1 MNDNKKQ
8 DRSIRLA
15 SRVVSG
21 LVLIVLLLIGCGT
34 WAVWAKLEGAVIAQ
48 GSLKVDQNLKEIQH
62 RDGGI
67 VKSIAIRQGDFVK
80 EGQSLISLDDL
91 QINAELLI
99 VRSQLMEALGR
110 RARLIAERD
119 DLPEINFPGEL
130 EEKSA
135 LANEIRSGEIHL
147 FKGNKINRDSR
158 KEQLTL
164 TIHQTGEE
172 IRGMEARLAAKQE
185 EIQLVGAERTK
196 LLELYEKKITD
207 YSRVYTASREWT
219 RLLGER
225 GEIEASIARAKVRG
239 TEVKLQ
245 ILAID
250 QTAST
255 EAQRELRV
263 IDARVSELKERKFA
277 IQDRLERTEIRAPV
291 SGYINELFIHT
302 IGGVITPAAKIATI
316 VPENAQLR
324 VEIKIAPADIDQ
336 VRIGQPARVRLTAF
350 NRNTT
355 PELAGRVAMLSPASA
370 RDSGGNEH
378 YIAQV
383 QLLDKADIDL
393 YGMKLVPGMPAEV
406 YISTLE
412 RTALS
417 YLVKPITDQMNK
429 AFRER

>member
-1 MNDNKKQ
+1 MNDNK
-8 DRSIRLA
+8 DRNIRLA

-21 LVLIVLLLIGCGT
+21 VVLIALLLIGCGT

-48 GSLKVDQNLKEIQH
+48 GSLRVDQNLKEIQH

-80 EGQSLISLDDL
+80 EGQILIALDDL
-91 QINAELLI
+91 QIKAELLI
-99 VRSQLMEALGR
+99 VRSQLLEALGR
-110 RARLIAERD
+110 RARLVAERD
-119 DLPEINFPGEL
+119 DLSEISFPNEL
-130 EEKSA
+130 NVPSP
-135 LANEIRSGEIHL
+135 LTNDIRNGEIHL
-147 FKGNKINRDSR
+147 FKGNKVNRDSR

-172 IRGMEARLAAKQE
+172 IKGMESRLAAKEE

-196 LLELYEKKITD
+196 LLDLYEKKITD
-207 YSRVYTASREWT
+207 YSRVYTASREWA

-225 GEIEASIARAKVRG
+225 GEIEASIARAKVRAS
-239 TEVKLQ
+239 EVKLQ

-263 IDARVSELKERKFA
+263 LDARIAELKERKLA
-277 IQDRLERTEIRAPV
+277 IQDRIERTEIRAPV
-291 SGYINELFIHT
+291 SGYINELYIHT

-316 VPENAQLR
+316 VPEDAQLR
-324 VEIKIAPADIDQ
+324 VEIKISPADIDQ
-336 VRIGQPARVRLTAF
+336 VRIGQNARVRLTAF

-355 PELAGRVAMLSPASA
+355 PELAGRVTMVSPASA
-370 RDSGGNEH
+370 RDAAGLEH

-383 QLLDKADIDL
+383 QLLDKADIEL
-393 YGMKLVPGMPAEV
+393 HGMRLIPGMPAEV

-417 YLVKPITDQMNK
+417 YLVKPISDQMTK

>member
-1 MNDNKKQ
+1 MNDNK
-8 DRSIRLA
+8 DRNIRLA

-21 LVLIVLLLIGCGT
+21 VVLIALLLIGCGT

-48 GSLKVDQNLKEIQH
+48 GSLRVDQNLKEIQH

-80 EGQSLISLDDL
+80 EGQILIALDDL
-91 QINAELLI
+91 QIKAELLI
-99 VRSQLMEALGR
+99 VRSQLLEALGR
-110 RARLIAERD
+110 RARLVAERD
-119 DLPEINFPGEL
+119 DLSEISFPNEL
-130 EEKSA
+130 NVPSP
-135 LANEIRSGEIHL
+135 LTNDIRNGEIHL
-147 FKGNKINRDSR
+147 FKGNKVNRDSR

-172 IRGMEARLAAKQE
+172 IKGMESRLAAKEE

-196 LLELYEKKITD
+196 LLDLYEKKITD
-207 YSRVYTASREWT
+207 YSRVYTASREWA

-225 GEIEASIARAKVRG
+225 GEIEASIARAKVRAS
-239 TEVKLQ
+239 EVKLQ

-263 IDARVSELKERKFA
+263 LDARIAELKERKLA
-277 IQDRLERTEIRAPV
+277 IQDRIERTEIRAPV
-291 SGYINELFIHT
+291 SGYINELYIHT

-316 VPENAQLR
+316 VPEDAQLR
-324 VEIKIAPADIDQ
+324 VEIKISPADIDQ
-336 VRIGQPARVRLTAF
+336 VRIGQNARVRLTAF

-355 PELAGRVAMLSPASA
+355 PELAGRVTMVSPASA
-370 RDSGGNEH
+370 RDAAGLEH

-383 QLLDKADIDL
+383 QLLDKADIEFH
-393 YGMKLVPGMPAEV
+393 GMRLIPGMPAEV

-417 YLVKPITDQMNK
+417 YLVKPISDQMTK

>member
-1 MNDNKKQ
+1 MNDNENPN
-8 DRSIRLA
+8 IRLA

-21 LVLIVLLLIGCGT
+21 LMLIALLLIGCGT
-34 WAVWAKLEGAVIAQ
+34 WAVWAKLEGAVISH

-67 VKSIAIRQGDFVK
+67 VKSIDIRQGDFVK
-80 EGQSLISLDDL
+80 EGQVLIGLDDL
-91 QINAELLI
+91 QIKAELLI

-119 DLPEINFPGEL
+119 DLAEVSFPEDLSEQ
-130 EEKSA
+130 SA
-135 LANEIRSGEIHL
+135 LANGIRNGEIHL

-164 TIHQTGEE
+164 TINQTGEE
-172 IRGMEARLAAKQE
+172 IKGMESRLAAKEE

-196 LLELYEKKITD
+196 LLDLYEKKITD
-207 YSRVYTASREWT
+207 YSRVYTASREWA

-225 GEIEASIARAKVRG
+225 GEIESSIARAKVRA

-250 QTAST
+250 QTASN

-277 IQDRLERTEIRAPV
+277 IQDRLERTDIRAPV

-302 IGGVITPAAKIATI
+302 VGGVITPAAKIATI
-316 VPENAQLR
+316 VPDNAQLR

-336 VRIGQPARVRLTAF
+336 VRIGQIARVRLTAF

-355 PELAGRVAMLSPASA
+355 PELNGRVAMLSPASA
-370 RDSGGNEH
+370 RDAGGQEH

-383 QLLDKADIDL
+383 QLLDSPDIAFH
-393 YGMKLVPGMPAEV
+393 GMRLVPGMPAEV
-406 YISTLE
+406 YIATQE

-417 YLVKPITDQMNK
+417 YLVKPIADQMNK